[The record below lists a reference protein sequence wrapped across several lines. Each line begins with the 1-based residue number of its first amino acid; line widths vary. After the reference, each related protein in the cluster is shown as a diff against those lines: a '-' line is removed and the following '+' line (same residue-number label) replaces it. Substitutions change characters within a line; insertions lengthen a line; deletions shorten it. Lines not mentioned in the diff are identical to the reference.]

1 MELLWLLVLGL
12 AITVF
17 FQQRRLKRIE
27 ARLDGLDRP
36 ATTLAEKAEP
46 PATVAAA
53 RSSPAQSSEEQAPPT
68 PAIPHDSDSSSPPV
82 GEGGGGGAHTQ
93 QLPAAPKGPTLA
105 DRFTLWLRDNW
116 ILAIAAA
123 SLALAGIFFVQYG
136 VERGL
141 LPPPVR
147 VLAALAFGLGLVFT
161 GERLRLRHGDH
172 AGLWHSIPSTLSA
185 AGIVSLFAAILAAR
199 HLYGLI
205 GPLPT
210 FAGLTATAALALILG
225 WRHTP
230 LLGAAGL
237 IGATAAP
244 FLVGGSADNSDPLYA
259 YFALIAATGL
269 AIDSLRR
276 WAWMSVLALALA
288 TLAGLALQTAG
299 AGGAGL
305 ALLLITLTALAAAI
319 PERGILLR
327 TQGPGLVA
335 SAQSRK
341 NPPFPVLLA
350 LGMGIVAALTLA
362 ALPAP
367 DAGTDIALFAVLALA
382 VPVFALWTYRAPGL
396 VELALPFALA
406 FVARLGISPD
416 NSLGLHAALWP
427 VLDARAQGGA
437 IALPLTYALPF
448 IGTALIALGLWITGR
463 RKGELSHAA
472 LSSLLPPL
480 ALALIGQH
488 WWPDTLLGQPLWAG
502 VLLGFAGFHTLQASD
517 AASDAEPRRRMA
529 WAAVAALVLI
539 AYAAAVLF
547 SETALTL
554 ALAALLA
561 ATALIDRRFRLPELG
576 WLVQAGVVVLGLR
589 LTFDPG
595 LFWAYD
601 APLAQLLM
609 AWVGALAGAGAALY
623 LIAAIDRPAPRLMLE
638 TFLAATTAILA
649 DVLIFRWLDSLA
661 LPDEGIHWGLTLI
674 SLPWI
679 VIMAVQ
685 FRRATLPGPM
695 AVVRRLLGWVAGL
708 IGLAG
713 LLLAVTLANP
723 LLWGEWVGRWPLF
736 NTLVVAY
743 GLPGLALFL
752 LSRPGWMP
760 RRLAF
765 VVRWF
770 GLFLLAHWSLLE
782 IRRFWHG
789 PYIPL
794 PFVEQAEL
802 YSYTLWLMALG
813 AGLLWLSIRRGSAAY
828 RKVAMGVIGLTIA
841 KVFLLDASG
850 LTGLTRVAA
859 FLGLGLS
866 LVGLALLNRWAA
878 ERSGKGGGGE
888 GRQDLP
894 RDEV

>member
-27 ARLDGLDRP
+27 TRLNGLERP
-36 ATTLAEKAEP
+36 AVTLAE
-46 PATVAAA
+46 PAQPSTVAEAIPPIL
-53 RSSPAQSSEEQAPPT
+53 SPT
-68 PAIPHDSDSSSPPV
+68 PVTPPDVASLSLPPPSV
-82 GEGGGGGAHTQ
+82 GEGWEGGPSTKAEK
-93 QLPAAPKGPTLA
+93 PPKSPSLA

-116 ILAIAAA
+116 ILAVAAA
-123 SLALAGIFFVQYG
+123 SLALAGVFFVQYG
-136 VERGL
+136 VEKGL

-147 VLAALAFGLGLVFT
+147 VLAALAFGLGLVFI
-161 GERLRLRHGDH
+161 GERLRLRHGDN
-172 AGLWHSIPSTLSA
+172 AGLWQAIPSTLSA
-185 AGIVSLFAAILAAR
+185 AGIVSLFAAVLAAR

-210 FAGLTATAALALILG
+210 FAGLIATAALALTLG

-259 YFALIAATGL
+259 YFALIGATGL
-269 AIDSLRR
+269 AIDTLRR

-288 TLAGLALQTAG
+288 TLGGLALQTAG

-305 ALLLITLTALAAAI
+305 ALMLMALTALATAI
-319 PERGILLR
+319 PERGLILR
-327 TQGPGLVA
+327 TEGPGFIVA
-335 SAQSRK
+335 AQTRK

-350 LGMGIVAALTLA
+350 FGMATIAALTMA
-362 ALPAP
+362 VLPAP
-367 DAGTDIALFAVLALA
+367 EAATDIALFALLALA

-396 VELALPFALA
+396 VEMALPFALA

-427 VLDARAQGGA
+427 VLDARAQGG
-437 IALPLTYALPF
+437 IVALPATYALPF
-448 IGTALIALGLWITGR
+448 VGTALIAVGLWVTGR
-463 RKGELSHAA
+463 RGGPLSHAA
-472 LSSLLPPL
+472 LSSLLPPV

-502 VLLGFAGFHTLQASD
+502 VLLGFAAFHTLQASD
-517 AASDAEPRRRMA
+517 AAADAKPRRRMA

-554 ALAALLA
+554 ALSALLA

-576 WLVQAGVVVLGLR
+576 WLVQAGVVVLGIR

-601 APLAQLLM
+601 APLLQMLL
-609 AWVGALAGAGAALY
+609 AWLGALGGAGVALY
-623 LIAAIDRPAPRLMLE
+623 LIFGMDRPAPRLMLE
-638 TFLAATTAILA
+638 TFLAATTALLA
-649 DVLIFRWLDSLA
+649 DVLIFRWLDSLNR
-661 LPDEGIHWGLTLI
+661 PDEGFHWGVTL
-674 SLPWI
+674 LAMPWI

-685 FRRATLPGPM
+685 FRRATLPGPL
-695 AVVRRLLGWVAGL
+695 AVVRKTLGWVAGG

-713 LLLAVTLANP
+713 LLLAVTLVNP
-723 LLWGEWVGRWPLF
+723 LIWGEWVGRWPLF
-736 NTLVVAY
+736 NTLAVAY
-743 GLPGLALFL
+743 GVPGLALFL

-765 VVRWF
+765 VLRWF
-770 GLFLLAHWSLLE
+770 GLFLMAHWSLLE

-813 AGLLWLSIRRGSAAY
+813 AGLLWLSIRRGSSAY

-878 ERSGKGGGGE
+878 ERSGKGGRGE
-888 GRQDLP
+888 RRDDLA